1 MLFRSDQ
8 FVLVELLQILQ
19 EICKRDIFI
28 KFIISAWDHLEFEN
42 MNQEKQLPEEI
53 FAKHLP
59 FVYQFVQSNSDSM
72 YVEYWGVSA
81 QGSDLSDKAKIKE
94 LAQALD
100 PMERVMVVD
109 AQGEVSHDLS
119 RIFVE

>member
-1 MLFRSDQ
+1 M
-8 FVLVELLQILQ
+8 
-19 EICKRDIFI
+19 
-28 KFIISAWDHLEFEN
+28 
-42 MNQEKQLPEEI
+42 
-53 FAKHLP
+53 
-59 FVYQFVQSNSDSM
+59 
-72 YVEYWGVSA
+72 SA